1 MADIK
6 ASENVVA
13 QGGTPGSVDASIAQP
28 SVGEATAQPAD
39 GVTTSEPA
47 KLETKTEANKITK
60 PAAKTGDQKKGT
72 ASNLLNE
79 LMFWKKD
86 KKAQA

>member
-1 MADIK
+1 M
-6 ASENVVA
+6 
-13 QGGTPGSVDASIAQP
+13 
-28 SVGEATAQPAD
+28 GEATAQPAGISDFHTLLKRYRLTSFAD